1 MLRPSGG
8 QSRLLLGQR
17 VGGAQWGPEWLQ
29 WGVGGKQE
37 LGKGPCM
44 LKGCGS
50 HCLRLRR
57 RWARRPSAT
66 WRRSGRT
73 TEPFARRML
82 GSWAGSVRPEQ
93 PPPEVYPPA
102 SGRDLE
108 CWGHWPS
115 LCPLISIQFFLLQP
129 WPQTLTHLTPTL
141 IWGNHP
147 ECGSLASVYCGGH
160 GAGVGVLDLK

>member
-1 MLRPSGG
+1 M
-8 QSRLLLGQR
+8 
-17 VGGAQWGPEWLQ
+17 
-29 WGVGGKQE
+29 
-37 LGKGPCM
+37 
-44 LKGCGS
+44 
-50 HCLRLRR
+50 
-57 RWARRPSAT
+57 
-66 WRRSGRT
+66 RT
-73 TEPFARRML
+73 TEPFARRTL

-115 LCPLISIQFFLLQP
+115 LCPLITIQFFLLQP
-129 WPQTLTHLTPTL
+129 WPQTLTRLTPTL